1 MGRSLRPN
9 RGVAS
14 NKAAIRA
21 ATSSAEPVDV
31 ELAPLSALPIKLV
44 ESLGGGAGVR
54 RPTAP
59 AERRVVVAASTP
71 PTTDHVDGRA
81 CEKRANVIVLAT
93 APVGCRVRKTLI
105 PATPPGAEPAVNL
118 DRTLSFGVAA
128 EDAAD
133 LAVDAVAAVG
143 AAAPL
148 RLGVVA
154 ELGVAAE
161 GWAALGAAFATVAP
175 ASWTTPVA
183 VDVVGAAGATGVDG
197 ALGVVGTLATGAD
210 GVLGAAGAA
219 GAVGTA
225 GTAGAAGVDTSGG
238 VGTAAG
244 GVGGDGNG
252 SPASAAPVCQA
263 L

>member
-154 ELGVAAE
+154 DVGCGAGYFAKRLRSVMSGNVI
-161 GWAALGAAFATVAP
+161 ALDK
-175 ASWTTPVA
+175 SPVA
-183 VDVVGAAGATGVDG
+183 IEKAKRLNSDQGIDYHLGDAVLPWPVHERLDAVFLIGVIEHITEG
-197 ALGVVGTLATGAD
+197 EA
-210 GVLGAAGAA
+210 VLKNAY
-219 GAVGTA
+219 
-225 GTAGAAGVDTSGG
+225 DSLKP
-238 VGTAAG
+238 
-244 GVGGDGNG
+244 GGDCLFVRQ
-252 SPASAAPVCQA
+252 ASCRSSI
-263 L
+263 